1 MGPYRK
7 SVLQNAMLRSK
18 QQLQHPALNM
28 CVSLTTLIRE
38 RSACPQA
45 EPVAAADAAAEPE
58 EDVQMEELEHEIE
71 AAAAPEEPE
80 EAEDELAGEM
90 EEEENTGKPPSIGV
104 PAQQFSR
111 SRIHF
116 GSRILSGLPIFK
128 TASGERMPHRLA
140 PSAFPS
146 WAWRPPAPPML
157 QDRSW
162 P

>member
-90 EEEENTGKPPSIGV
+90 EEEENTGKPPSIWG
-104 PAQQFSR
+104 ACAA
-111 SRIHF
+111 
-116 GSRILSGLPIFK
+116 ILQKQDSLW
-128 TASGERMPHRLA
+128 LA
-140 PSAFPS
+140 HPVGIANFQNSL
-146 WAWRPPAPPML
+146 W
-157 QDRSW
+157 
-162 P
+162 